1 MSVVCLSVVYQHLC
15 SLSTDPPGQLDVL
28 WHDGDSLGV
37 DGAQVGVLEE
47 TDQVGFRSFLESHD
61 GGALE
66 PQIGFEILG
75 DFSDQSLEWELSD
88 QKFSGFLVSSD
99 LSEGDGSWSESVW
112 LFDTTGGW
120 GGFSGS
126 FGGELL
132 SWGFTS
138 GGFSSGLFS
147 SSHFRVVYLRL
158 SCSK

>member
-1 MSVVCLSVVYQHLC
+1 MVSFLS
-15 SLSTDPPGQLDVL
+15 SFSSDSSSQLDIF
-28 WHDGDSLGV
+28 WHNGDPLGV
-37 DGAQVGVLEE
+37 DGAQVGVFEE
-47 TDQVGFRSFLESHD
+47 ADQVSFGGFLKSHDSRALES
-61 GGALE
+61 E
-66 PQIGFEILG
+66 IGFEILG
-75 DFSDQSLEWELSD
+75 NFSDQSLEWKLSD
-88 QKFSGFLVSSD
+88 EQFGGFLVSSD

-138 GGFSSGLFS
+138 SGFSSGLFS

-158 SCSK
+158 SGSK